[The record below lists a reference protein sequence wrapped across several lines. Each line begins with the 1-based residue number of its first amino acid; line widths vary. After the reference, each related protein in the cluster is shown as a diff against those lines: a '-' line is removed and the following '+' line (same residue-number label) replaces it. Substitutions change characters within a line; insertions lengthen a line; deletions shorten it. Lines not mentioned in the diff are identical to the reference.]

1 MRIPGLVLASL
12 IGAAS
17 IAHSAEEKDFK
28 FFSFGP
34 GVLFNQDSDGL
45 AYHLAGGY
53 FHQAMSKAGIR
64 AMGTVDFNDNS
75 LNAGGALGALA
86 FFPTGEFA
94 PYGGADLGWGVAYG
108 DGWSNGFILGSS
120 VGLQMFRSSSV
131 QLTIEGRS
139 TVLLATNDGGY
150 PVSLSGSLGM
160 SF

>member
-17 IAHSAEEKDFK
+17 IAHSAEEKSFK

-34 GVLFNQDSDGL
+34 GVLFNQDSEGT
-45 AYHLAGGY
+45 AYHLASGY
-53 FHQAMSKAGIR
+53 FHQAMPKSGIR

-86 FFPTGEFA
+86 FFPMGEFA

-108 DGWSNGFILGSS
+108 NGWSNGFIVGSS
-120 VGLQMFRSSSV
+120 LGLQMFRSSSV
-131 QLTIEGRS
+131 QLTLEGR
-139 TVLLATNDGGY
+139 TTMMLATNDGGY
-150 PVSLSGSLGM
+150 PVSLSGALGM